1 MVALLLGRW
10 FDRLAQR
17 VGLTTA
23 GVIVLAA
30 AAVAW
35 FIVGW
40 VLGGW

>member
-1 MVALLLGRW
+1 MVALLGRW

-23 GVIVLAA
+23 GVIVLAV

-35 FIVGW
+35 FIIGW
-40 VLGGW
+40 ALGGW